1 MAKLRKRTI
10 QNSVVDNFCIFFK
23 LFCACVVKNFIPLS
37 QISKDESR
45 NTSCNRAN
53 LIKYG

>member
-23 LFCACVVKNFIPLS
+23 LFRACVIKNFIPLS
-37 QISKDESR
+37 QITKDGFR
-45 NTSCNRAN
+45 HISCNRAN